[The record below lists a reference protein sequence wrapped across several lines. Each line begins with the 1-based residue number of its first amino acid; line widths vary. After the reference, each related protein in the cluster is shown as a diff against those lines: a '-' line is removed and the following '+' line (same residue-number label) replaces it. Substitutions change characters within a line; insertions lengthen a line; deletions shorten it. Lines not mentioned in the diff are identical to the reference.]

1 MEKEGEWKMD
11 ERLALKYEIRE
22 MGKIVNFIGQKN
34 IDVSKIMEDLID
46 SDILS
51 HQQILKKICNI
62 YVCIM
67 MHRKCDLGDLPCL
80 KEEK

>member
-34 IDVSKIMEDLID
+34 IDISKIMEDLID
-46 SDILS
+46 RDILE
-51 HQQILKKICNI
+51 HQQILRKICNI
-62 YVCIM
+62 YVMIQQEIVV
-67 MHRKCDLGDLPCL
+67 L
-80 KEEK
+80 K

>member
-46 SDILS
+46 SDILEKFA
-51 HQQILKKICNI
+51 IFT
-62 YVCIM
+62 YVS
-67 MHRKCDLGDLPCL
+67 
-80 KEEK
+80 

>member
-34 IDVSKIMEDLID
+34 IDVSKI
-46 SDILS
+46 ILEKFA
-51 HQQILKKICNI
+51 IFT
-62 YVCIM
+62 YVS
-67 MHRKCDLGDLPCL
+67 
-80 KEEK
+80 

>member
-46 SDILS
+46 SDI
-51 HQQILKKICNI
+51 
-62 YVCIM
+62 
-67 MHRKCDLGDLPCL
+67 
-80 KEEK
+80 